1 MIESLKNIDTQLF
14 LLLNGMH
21 NSFFDVVMWGLSS
34 KIIWIPMYAY
44 LLYLL
49 IKLYKKQTWIIIL
62 GIIIGVALAD
72 SLSVALFKNV
82 FLRFRPSHN
91 PALEGLV
98 HLVNGYKGGDY
109 GFISS
114 HAANT
119 FALAGFLAHFLKAR
133 FRYFSIFIYSW
144 AVVVC
149 YSRIYLGVHYPSD
162 VICGGLFGSI
172 IALVVLK
179 AYDYFGKNIFSFNQ

>member
-1 MIESLKNIDTQLF
+1 MIETLIRLDTQLF

-21 NSFFDVVMWGLSS
+21 TAFFDQLMWLLSS
-34 KIIWIPMYAY
+34 KTIWIPMYAY
-44 LLYLL
+44 LLYL
-49 IKLYKKQTWIIIL
+49 IIRQYRKQSWIIIVA
-62 GIIIGVALAD
+62 IILSVALAD

-82 FLRFRPSHN
+82 FMRFRPSHN

-119 FALAGFLAHFLKAR
+119 FALAVGLAHFLKSR
-133 FRYFSIFIYSW
+133 FSYFPLIIFSW
-144 AVVVC
+144 AALVS
-149 YSRIYLGVHYPSD
+149 YSRIYLGVHYPGD
-162 VICGGLFGSI
+162 VICGALFGSI
-172 IALVVLK
+172 VALIVLK
-179 AYDYFGKNIFSFNQ
+179 AYHYWGQNILKEK